1 MILHFNYEELT
12 ALRSGAKVFLGRG
25 EIGGGAVLA
34 PAEERV
40 HVEALLSQLKGDV
53 SLSTLREVRDVQA
66 AVTAVTSMLRA
77 EMEAMVVATHPA
89 GEQAVAA
96 YFDFAHVFTVAHRL
110 EEMAAEMEALIELV
124 TGEPPTPTSA
134 RTFLFPD

>member
-12 ALRSGAKVFLGRG
+12 ALRAGAEVFLGRR
-25 EIGGGAVLA
+25 ETGGGGVLA

-40 HVEALLSQLKGDV
+40 HVEALLSLLDGEV

-66 AVTAVTSMLRA
+66 AVAAVIAMLRA
-77 EMEAMVVATHPA
+77 EMESLVVATHPA

-110 EEMAAEMEALIELV
+110 GEMASEMEALIELV
-124 TGEPPTPTSA
+124 T
-134 RTFLFPD
+134 

>member
-12 ALRSGAKVFLGRG
+12 ALRAGAEVFLGRR
-25 EIGGGAVLA
+25 ETGGGGVLA

-40 HVEALLSQLKGDV
+40 HVEALLSLLDGEV

-66 AVTAVTSMLRA
+66 AVAAVIAMLRA
-77 EMEAMVVATHPA
+77 EMESLVVATHPA

-110 EEMAAEMEALIELV
+110 DEMASEMEALIELV
-124 TGEPPTPTSA
+124 TGEPPTQASA